1 MRDLCSGLLALA
13 LASAPPALAAPDGAA
28 LFTRCA
34 ACHLPTGEG
43 VPGSFPAFRGQ
54 IVRFAR
60 KPAGREYMVTV
71 VTHGLAGALSA
82 NGASF
87 DSFMPAQV
95 LTDDQAAAVLTYVA
109 NNIAG
114 AKPSVRPFTPAEVAA
129 DRARHQAASAQAS
142 RALRPDALAGK

>member
-1 MRDLCSGLLALA
+1 MAGGGAA
-13 LASAPPALAAPDGAA
+13 GAAPDGAA
-28 LFTRCA
+28 LFGRCA

-43 VPGSFPAFRGQ
+43 VPGSFPALRGQ

-60 KPAGREYMVTV
+60 KPAGREYMVSV
-71 VTHGLAGALSA
+71 VTHGLTGALSA
-82 NGASF
+82 NGAAF

-95 LTDDQAAAVLTYVA
+95 LTNDQAAAVLTYVA
-109 NNIAG
+109 NDIAG

-129 DRARHQAASAQAS
+129 IRARHASASAQAS

>member
-1 MRDLCSGLLALA
+1 MRAFAHAGLLLMTGFGLA
-13 LASAPPALAAPDGAA
+13 DAAPDGAA

-43 VPGSFPAFRGQ
+43 VPGSFPALRGQ

-71 VTHGLAGALSA
+71 VTHGLTGSLKA
-82 NGASF
+82 NGAAF

-95 LTDDQAAAVLTYVA
+95 LTDDQAAAVLTYVV
-109 NNIAG
+109 NDIAG
-114 AKPSVRPFTPAEVAA
+114 ARPPVQPFSPAEVAA
-129 DRARHQAASAQAS
+129 IRARHASANAQAS